1 MKKIVFFVLFLF
13 LSYSALKATDE
24 YCKYIHQQDRAVPL
38 ILNYGIRLGVT
49 GVAVANA
56 PAPNQ
61 TTRCR

>member
-38 ILNYGIRLGVT
+38 LLNYAIRLGVT
-49 GVAVANA
+49 GVTVANA
-56 PAPNQ
+56 PEV
-61 TTRCR
+61 TTKCH

>member
-49 GVAVANA
+49 GVTVANA
-56 PAPNQ
+56 PEV
-61 TTRCR
+61 TTKCH

>member
-38 ILNYGIRLGVT
+38 ILNYGIRLGVM
-49 GVAVANA
+49 GVSL
-56 PAPNQ
+56 Q
-61 TTRCR
+61 MLLK

>member
-56 PAPNQ
+56 PAPNLS
-61 TTRCR
+61 TKCH